1 MSPCINCNC
10 LNCPAPLV
18 EIQDDLGNMEFLDH
32 GFWVDQRC
40 TEKYRVLP
48 YDPLSMNAE
57 INWSYLAGRGEWSV
71 SVSSKISLSA
81 DLDWF
86 YIEAEQTAK
95 SGDETIHQQTWR
107 EKVARLS

>member
-40 TEKYRVLP
+40 TENEPPRVSRRPNFL
-48 YDPLSMNAE
+48 
-57 INWSYLAGRGEWSV
+57 
-71 SVSSKISLSA
+71 
-81 DLDWF
+81 
-86 YIEAEQTAK
+86 
-95 SGDETIHQQTWR
+95 R
-107 EKVARLS
+107 EKKKKKYLLT